1 MKAKVNSQ
9 AVIHEARVFKLVR
22 ENVTL
27 PNGITLDMDIIRHPG
42 AAAIV
47 PLKNNTTVILLR
59 QYRHAIAETIWEV
72 PAGTLHGNESPLECA
87 KRELEEETGF
97 RADKWEK
104 LGVIAPLPAYSD
116 ERIHVY
122 LTMELTPSR
131 QNLDQDEILEVQ
143 EVTLGDALEMISNGQ
158 IKDSKTISSLFLAS
172 LKINK

>member
-1 MKAKVNSQ
+1 MKAKVNNQ
-9 AVIHEARVFKLVR
+9 TMIHEARVFKLVR
-22 ENVTL
+22 DNVTL
-27 PNGITLDMDIIRHPG
+27 PNGVTLDMDIIRHPG

-47 PLKNNTTVILLR
+47 ALKNDKTVILLR
-59 QYRHAIAETIWEV
+59 QYRHAMAETIWEV
-72 PAGTLHGNESPLECA
+72 PAGTLNGNESPLECA

-122 LTMELTPSR
+122 LAMELTPSH
-131 QNLDQDEILEVQ
+131 QNLDQDEILEVK
-143 EVTLGDALEMISNGQ
+143 EVTLSDALVMISNGQ